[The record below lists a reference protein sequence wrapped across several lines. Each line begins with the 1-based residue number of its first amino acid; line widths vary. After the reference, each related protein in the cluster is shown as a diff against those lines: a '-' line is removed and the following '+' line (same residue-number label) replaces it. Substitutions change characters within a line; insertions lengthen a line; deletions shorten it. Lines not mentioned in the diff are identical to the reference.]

1 MRLDP
6 VMGPPA
12 QAAGIAV
19 PLGAGL
25 PAAAVV
31 LELVGSLCGTIITMN
46 SLHEVG
52 RKAMLSRIS
61 PAIPL
66 RLSARQIR
74 GLWRKNG
81 ALITAER
88 LPDRD
93 LAEATGKTCTVPAVP

>member
-19 PLGAGL
+19 PLGVDL

-52 RKAMLSRIS
+52 RKAMLSRI
-61 PAIPL
+61 AIPL

-81 ALITAER
+81 APIIVEL

-93 LAEATGKTCTVPAVP
+93 LPEATGKMCTVPVIP